1 MEKHLPLIING
12 QIVSTEEN
20 RFEISF
26 EEKKVKIDSFNHVH
40 LTQMV
45 THDYLNDLNI
55 NNIINFLYTTGQ
67 RWKSEEYS
75 RRRAYIRSLITY
87 LGYSPQMAKL
97 EANWIAMILC
107 SKSALYDI
115 IDTELGS
122 THIQDE
128 WLPQGECYVR
138 AFPKGRT
145 MHLLA
150 GNVPLSG
157 VTSILRGILT
167 RNQCIVRMSA
177 SDPFTAHALAMS
189 FIDVDPNHP
198 ISRSISVL
206 YWPHT
211 SDTTLAEELL
221 SHMDAVVAWGGR
233 DAIDWAVKH
242 SPSHID
248 VLKFGPKK
256 SFTVLD
262 HPADLEEAAS
272 GVAHDICF
280 YDQNACFSTQ
290 NIYFSGD
297 KYEEFK
303 SKLVEKLNL
312 YQEVLPKS
320 KQSFDD
326 EALFSMTR
334 LECQFSGLKVIS
346 EPENN
351 WMIIESEP
359 GVEYNHPL
367 SRCVYIHK
375 VNKVDDVVQYIE
387 KHQTQTISFYPWESS
402 KKYRD
407 AFAAKGVERIVES
420 GMNNIFRAGG
430 AHDAMRP
437 LQRLVR
443 FVSHERPY
451 NFTTKDVS
459 VEIEQTRFLEE
470 DKFLVFVP

>member
-12 QIVSTEEN
+12 LICSTGRGSHEITFEEN
-20 RFEISF
+20 
-26 EEKKVKIDSFNHVH
+26 KVKIDSFNVEHIS
-40 LTQMV
+40 QM
-45 THDYLNDLNI
+45 LNQEVLIDLDI
-55 NNIINFLYTTGQ
+55 NNIINFVYTVGQ
-67 RWKSEEYS
+67 RWKNEEYS
-75 RRRAYIRSLITY
+75 RRRTYIRNLITY

-115 IDTELGS
+115 VNTELGS

-138 AFPKGRT
+138 AFPKGRV

-167 RNQCIVRMSA
+167 KNQCIVRMSA

-189 FIDVDPNHP
+189 FIDVNPDHP
-198 ISRSISVL
+198 ISKSISVL
-206 YWPHT
+206 YWPHKA
-211 SDTTLAEELL
+211 DTTVAEELI
-221 SHMDAVVAWGGR
+221 SHMDAVVAWGGH

-256 SFTVLD
+256 SFTILD
-262 HPADLEEAAS
+262 EPTNLDEAAS
-272 GVAHDICF
+272 GAAHDICF

-290 NIYFSGD
+290 NIYFCGD
-297 KYEEFK
+297 NYEAFK
-303 SKLVEKLNL
+303 DKLVEKLCL
-312 YQEVLPKS
+312 YENILPKS
-320 KQSFDD
+320 RQSFDE
-326 EALFSMTR
+326 EALFSFTR
-334 LECQFSGLKVIS
+334 LECQFSGLNIIS
-346 EPENN
+346 EPDNK
-351 WMIIESEP
+351 WMIIESDA

-375 VNKVDDVVQYIE
+375 INKVEDVIDYIE
-387 KHQTQTISFYPWESS
+387 KHKTQTISFYPWRSS
-402 KKYRD
+402 TKYRD
-407 AFAAKGVERIVES
+407 IFAQKGVERIVES

-451 NFTTKDVS
+451 SFTTKDVS

>member
-1 MEKHLPLIING
+1 
-12 QIVSTEEN
+12 
-20 RFEISF
+20 
-26 EEKKVKIDSFNHVH
+26 
-40 LTQMV
+40 
-45 THDYLNDLNI
+45 
-55 NNIINFLYTTGQ
+55 
-67 RWKSEEYS
+67 
-75 RRRAYIRSLITY
+75 
-87 LGYSPQMAKL
+87 
-97 EANWIAMILC
+97 
-107 SKSALYDI
+107 
-115 IDTELGS
+115 
-122 THIQDE
+122 
-128 WLPQGECYVR
+128 
-138 AFPKGRT
+138 
-145 MHLLA
+145 
-150 GNVPLSG
+150 
-157 VTSILRGILT
+157 
-167 RNQCIVRMSA
+167 
-177 SDPFTAHALAMS
+177 
-189 FIDVDPNHP
+189 
-198 ISRSISVL
+198 
-206 YWPHT
+206 
-211 SDTTLAEELL
+211 
-221 SHMDAVVAWGGR
+221 
-233 DAIDWAVKH
+233 
-242 SPSHID
+242 
-248 VLKFGPKK
+248 
-256 SFTVLD
+256 
-262 HPADLEEAAS
+262 
-272 GVAHDICF
+272 DICF

-351 WMIIESEP
+351 WMIIESDP

-367 SRCVYIHK
+367 SRCVYVHK
-375 VNKVDDVVQYIE
+375 INKVDDVVQYIE

-407 AFAAKGVERIVES
+407 AFAVKGVERIVES

>member
-1 MEKHLPLIING
+1 MDKLFLLKKIDLRS
-12 QIVSTEEN
+12 VLK
-20 RFEISF
+20 
-26 EEKKVKIDSFNHVH
+26 KKVKIDSFNNLH

-45 THDYLNDLNI
+45 NHDYLNDLNI

-206 YWPHT
+206 YWYHA

-221 SHMDAVVAWGGR
+221 SHMDAVVAWG
-233 DAIDWAVKH
+233 
-242 SPSHID
+242 
-248 VLKFGPKK
+248 
-256 SFTVLD
+256 
-262 HPADLEEAAS
+262 
-272 GVAHDICF
+272 
-280 YDQNACFSTQ
+280 
-290 NIYFSGD
+290 
-297 KYEEFK
+297 
-303 SKLVEKLNL
+303 
-312 YQEVLPKS
+312 
-320 KQSFDD
+320 
-326 EALFSMTR
+326 
-334 LECQFSGLKVIS
+334 
-346 EPENN
+346 
-351 WMIIESEP
+351 
-359 GVEYNHPL
+359 
-367 SRCVYIHK
+367 
-375 VNKVDDVVQYIE
+375 
-387 KHQTQTISFYPWESS
+387 
-402 KKYRD
+402 
-407 AFAAKGVERIVES
+407 
-420 GMNNIFRAGG
+420 AGC
-430 AHDAMRP
+430 H
-437 LQRLVR
+437 
-443 FVSHERPY
+443 
-451 NFTTKDVS
+451 
-459 VEIEQTRFLEE
+459 
-470 DKFLVFVP
+470 